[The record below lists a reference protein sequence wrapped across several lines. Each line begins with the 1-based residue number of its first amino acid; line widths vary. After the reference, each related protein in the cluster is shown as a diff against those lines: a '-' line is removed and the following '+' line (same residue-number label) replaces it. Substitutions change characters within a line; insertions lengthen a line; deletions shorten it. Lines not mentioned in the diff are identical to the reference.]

1 MPEYFLV
8 TLVFVIQVEAED
20 PDSGSNG
27 DVTYSFSSGASPRI
41 AEMFSIDPTTGVIT
55 VKKSLEQ
62 SGQWDFWTFIS
73 MMPVA
78 LSLYFIT
85 YQAVIISR
93 LHEVDTVFLNH

>member
-1 MPEYFLV
+1 MEKRLGYCTVSKFHSLNFRIFLIIVYMSEYFWV
-8 TLVFVIQVEAED
+8 TVVSIIQVEAED

-62 SGQWDFWTFIS
+62 SGRWDF
-73 MMPVA
+73 
-78 LSLYFIT
+78 
-85 YQAVIISR
+85 
-93 LHEVDTVFLNH
+93 